1 CQVSR
6 IAASVSAA
14 TSLRKS
20 TPKISA
26 PSAGDN
32 VLTSSDMARTP
43 LAMRGIITRSIVALH
58 DRRQREN
65 GLTATEKIFSALA
78 AAILGFALQ
87 PCHAQDGVYPVR
99 PVQIVV
105 PFPPGGSADLVGRT
119 LADKV
124 GAAFGQQV
132 VIINRPGAAGV
143 IGTQSVAAAPPD
155 GYTLA
160 LSSVGSLIIAPAL
173 ATRRPYE
180 VLTDFAP
187 ITLVAKV
194 AEVTMASAKADIRSF
209 PELIAVA
216 KAHPGKLSYGST
228 GVGSIPHLAT
238 ELLKKEG
245 GIDMV
250 HVPYTGG
257 ATSLSD
263 LLTGRIEIMI
273 NDLPA
278 YLPHIRSGALNALAV
293 NGPQRSDLLP
303 DVPTTAELGYPTIV
317 SENWFGLLA
326 PAQTPPAIVAKIN
339 RAFVAALADPS
350 VKAALG
356 RNGVAAVGQPVDDFR
371 VFLGTEE

>member
-1 CQVSR
+1 
-6 IAASVSAA
+6 
-14 TSLRKS
+14 
-20 TPKISA
+20 
-26 PSAGDN
+26 
-32 VLTSSDMARTP
+32 M
-43 LAMRGIITRSIVALH
+43 
-58 DRRQREN
+58 
-65 GLTATEKIFSALA
+65 
-78 AAILGFALQ
+78 
-87 PCHAQDGVYPVR
+87 
-99 PVQIVV
+99 V
-105 PFPPGGSADLVGRT
+105 PFPPGGSADLVGRI

-132 VIINRPGAAGV
+132 VIINRPGAAGM

-173 ATRRPYE
+173 ATPRPYA
-180 VLTDFAP
+180 VLNDFAP

-194 AEVTMASAKADIRSF
+194 AEATMVSAKADIKSF
-209 PELIAVA
+209 AELIAFA

-238 ELLKKEG
+238 ELLKKEA

-278 YLPHIRSGALNALAV
+278 YLPHIRSGALNALAI

-303 DVPTTAELGYPTIV
+303 DVPTTAELGYPAIV

-339 RAFVAALADPS
+339 RAFVDALADPS
-350 VKAALG
+350 VKAQFG
-356 RNGVAAVGQPVDDFR
+356 RNGVVAVGQPVEDFR
-371 VFLGTEE
+371 ALLGTEEKRWNAIIQAVHIQ

>member
-1 CQVSR
+1 
-6 IAASVSAA
+6 
-14 TSLRKS
+14 
-20 TPKISA
+20 
-26 PSAGDN
+26 
-32 VLTSSDMARTP
+32 
-43 LAMRGIITRSIVALH
+43 MRGIITRSIAALH

-65 GLTATEKIFSALA
+65 GLTATGKILSALVGA
-78 AAILGFALQ
+78 AAILGFVLQ

-132 VIINRPGAAGV
+132 VIINRRGAAGV

-173 ATRRPYE
+173 ATRRPYA

-194 AEVTMASAKADIRSF
+194 AEVTMASAKADITSF
-209 PELIAVA
+209 PALIALA

-238 ELLKKEG
+238 ELLKKEA

-303 DVPTTAELGYPTIV
+303 DVPTTAEFGYPTIV
-317 SENWFGLLA
+317 SENWFGLVA

-339 RAFVAALADPS
+339 RVFVSALADPS

-356 RNGVAAVGQPVDDFR
+356 RNGVVAVGQSVDDFR
-371 VFLGTEE
+371 VFLGTEEKRWNAIIQAVHIQ

>member
-1 CQVSR
+1 
-6 IAASVSAA
+6 
-14 TSLRKS
+14 
-20 TPKISA
+20 
-26 PSAGDN
+26 
-32 VLTSSDMARTP
+32 
-43 LAMRGIITRSIVALH
+43 MRGIITRSIVALH

-65 GLTATEKIFSALA
+65 GLTATEKIFGALA
-78 AAILGFALQ
+78 AAILGFALL

-173 ATRRPYE
+173 ATRRPYA

-371 VFLGTEE
+371 VFLGTEEKRWNAIIQAVHIQ

>member
-1 CQVSR
+1 
-6 IAASVSAA
+6 
-14 TSLRKS
+14 
-20 TPKISA
+20 
-26 PSAGDN
+26 
-32 VLTSSDMARTP
+32 
-43 LAMRGIITRSIVALH
+43 MRGIITRSIAALH
-58 DRRQREN
+58 DRRQWGN
-65 GLTATEKIFSALA
+65 DLTATGRIVSALVAA
-78 AAILGFALQ
+78 AAILGFGLL
-87 PCHAQDGVYPVR
+87 PCHAQDAGYPGR

-105 PFPPGGSADLVGRT
+105 PFPPGGSADLVGRI

-132 VIINRPGAAGV
+132 VIINRPGAAGM
-143 IGTQSVAAAPPD
+143 IGTQSVAGAPPD

-173 ATRRPYE
+173 AASRPYE
-180 VLTDFAP
+180 VLNDFAP

-194 AEVTMASAKADIRSF
+194 AEVTMASAKADIKSF
-209 PELIAVA
+209 AELVAVA

-238 ELLKKEG
+238 ELLKKET

-278 YLPHIRSGALNALAV
+278 YLPHIRSGALTALAV

-303 DVPTTAELGYPTIV
+303 DVRTTAELGYPTIV

-339 RAFVAALADPS
+339 RAFVAALADPD
-350 VKAALG
+350 VKAQLA
-356 RNGVAAVGQPVDDFR
+356 RNGVVAVGQPVEDFR
-371 VFLGTEE
+371 AFLGAEQKRWNAIIAAVHIQ

>member
-1 CQVSR
+1 M
-6 IAASVSAA
+6 
-14 TSLRKS
+14 
-20 TPKISA
+20 
-26 PSAGDN
+26 GDC
-32 VLTSSDMARTP
+32 
-43 LAMRGIITRSIVALH
+43 
-58 DRRQREN
+58 
-65 GLTATEKIFSALA
+65 LTATGKIFCAVA
-78 AAILGFALQ
+78 ATILGFVLQ
-87 PCHAQDGVYPVR
+87 PCHAQDGGYPGK

-124 GAAFGQQV
+124 GAAFGQQI
-132 VIINRPGAAGV
+132 VIINRPGAAGM
-143 IGTQSVAAAPPD
+143 IGTQSVAGALPD

-160 LSSVGSLIIAPAL
+160 LSSVSSLIIAPAL
-173 ATRRPYE
+173 ATPRPYA

-194 AEVTMASAKADIRSF
+194 AEATMVSATADIKSF
-209 PELIAVA
+209 AAFIAVA

-238 ELLKKEG
+238 ELLKKETG
-245 GIDMV
+245 TDMV

-278 YLPHIRSGALNALAV
+278 YLPHIRSGALRALAI

-303 DVPTTAELGYPTIV
+303 DVPTTAELGYPSIV

-326 PAQTPPAIVAKIN
+326 PAQTPPAIVAKVN
-339 RAFVAALADPS
+339 RAFVAALADPD

-356 RNGVAAVGQPVDDFR
+356 RNGVVAVGEPAEDFR
-371 VFLGTEE
+371 AFLGAEQHRWNAIIQAVHIQ

>member
-1 CQVSR
+1 
-6 IAASVSAA
+6 
-14 TSLRKS
+14 
-20 TPKISA
+20 
-26 PSAGDN
+26 
-32 VLTSSDMARTP
+32 
-43 LAMRGIITRSIVALH
+43 MRGIITRSIAALH

-65 GLTATEKIFSALA
+65 GLTATEKIFGALA

-371 VFLGTEE
+371 VFLGTEEKRWNAIIQAVHIQ

>member
-1 CQVSR
+1 CQASR
-6 IAASVSAA
+6 IAASVLAA

-32 VLTSSDMARTP
+32 VLTSSDMTRTP
-43 LAMRGIITRSIVALH
+43 LAMRGIITRSIAALH

-65 GLTATEKIFSALA
+65 GLTATEKIFGALA
-78 AAILGFALQ
+78 AAILGFALL

-173 ATRRPYE
+173 ATRRPYA

-209 PELIAVA
+209 PELIAVQ
-216 KAHPGKLSYGST
+216 
-228 GVGSIPHLAT
+228 
-238 ELLKKEG
+238 
-245 GIDMV
+245 
-250 HVPYTGG
+250 
-257 ATSLSD
+257 
-263 LLTGRIEIMI
+263 
-273 NDLPA
+273 
-278 YLPHIRSGALNALAV
+278 
-293 NGPQRSDLLP
+293 GPSRQAQLRLDRRRLHS
-303 DVPTTAELGYPTIV
+303 
-317 SENWFGLLA
+317 A
-326 PAQTPPAIVAKIN
+326 P
-339 RAFVAALADPS
+339 RH
-350 VKAALG
+350 
-356 RNGVAAVGQPVDDFR
+356 
-371 VFLGTEE
+371 

>member
-1 CQVSR
+1 
-6 IAASVSAA
+6 
-14 TSLRKS
+14 
-20 TPKISA
+20 
-26 PSAGDN
+26 
-32 VLTSSDMARTP
+32 
-43 LAMRGIITRSIVALH
+43 MRGIITRSIAALH

-65 GLTATEKIFSALA
+65 GLTATEKIFGALA
-78 AAILGFALQ
+78 AAILGFALL

-238 ELLKKEG
+238 ELLKKEA

-371 VFLGTEE
+371 VFLGTEEKRWNAIIQAVHIQ

>member
-1 CQVSR
+1 
-6 IAASVSAA
+6 
-14 TSLRKS
+14 
-20 TPKISA
+20 
-26 PSAGDN
+26 
-32 VLTSSDMARTP
+32 
-43 LAMRGIITRSIVALH
+43 MRGIITRSIAALH

-65 GLTATEKIFSALA
+65 GLTATEKIFGALA
-78 AAILGFALQ
+78 AAILGFALL

-293 NGPQRSDLLP
+293 NGPQRSNLLP

-371 VFLGTEE
+371 VFLGTEEKRWNAIIQAVHIQ

>member
-1 CQVSR
+1 M
-6 IAASVSAA
+6 
-14 TSLRKS
+14 
-20 TPKISA
+20 
-26 PSAGDN
+26 GD
-32 VLTSSDMARTP
+32 R
-43 LAMRGIITRSIVALH
+43 
-58 DRRQREN
+58 
-65 GLTATEKIFSALA
+65 LTATGKIFCTVA
-78 AAILGFALQ
+78 ATILGFVLQ
-87 PCHAQDGVYPVR
+87 PCHAQNGGYPGK

-105 PFPPGGSADLVGRT
+105 PFPPGGSADLVGRI

-143 IGTQSVAAAPPD
+143 IGTQSVAAALPD

-173 ATRRPYE
+173 ATPRPYA

-194 AEVTMASAKADIRSF
+194 AEATMASAKADIKSF
-209 PELIAVA
+209 AALIAVA

-238 ELLKKEG
+238 ELLKKET

-326 PAQTPPAIVAKIN
+326 PGRTPPAIVAKIN
-339 RAFVAALADPS
+339 RAFVVALADPD

-356 RNGVAAVGQPVDDFR
+356 RNGVAAVGQPVEDFR
-371 VFLGTEE
+371 AFLGAEEKRWNAIIAAVHVQ

>member
-1 CQVSR
+1 
-6 IAASVSAA
+6 
-14 TSLRKS
+14 
-20 TPKISA
+20 
-26 PSAGDN
+26 
-32 VLTSSDMARTP
+32 
-43 LAMRGIITRSIVALH
+43 MRGIIARSIAALH
-58 DRRQREN
+58 DRRQREY
-65 GLTATEKIFSALA
+65 GLTATGKIFSALV
-78 AAILGFALQ
+78 AAIFGFVLQ
-87 PCHAQDGVYPVR
+87 PCHAQGGSYPVR

-124 GAAFGQQV
+124 GAALGQQV

-173 ATRRPYE
+173 ATRRPYA

-194 AEVTMASAKADIRSF
+194 AEVTMASAKTDIKSF
-209 PELIAVA
+209 PELIAFA

-238 ELLKKEG
+238 ELLKKET

-278 YLPHIRSGALNALAV
+278 YLPHIRSGALRALAI

-303 DVPTTAELGYPTIV
+303 DVPTTAELGYPAIV

-350 VKAALG
+350 VKAQLG
-356 RNGVAAVGQPVDDFR
+356 RNGVAAVGQPVEDFR
-371 VFLGTEE
+371 AFLGTEAKRWNAIIQAVHIQ

>member
-1 CQVSR
+1 
-6 IAASVSAA
+6 
-14 TSLRKS
+14 
-20 TPKISA
+20 
-26 PSAGDN
+26 
-32 VLTSSDMARTP
+32 M
-43 LAMRGIITRSIVALH
+43 
-58 DRRQREN
+58 
-65 GLTATEKIFSALA
+65 TATEKIFGALA
-78 AAILGFALQ
+78 AAILGFALL

-293 NGPQRSDLLP
+293 NGPQRSNLLP

-371 VFLGTEE
+371 VFLGTEEKRWNAIIQAVHIQ